1 MLFQEQQVYG
11 VRCILQDNT
20 MTEKYIKSDG
30 KVYQDKPIDAS
41 KKILAL
47 QDRIVQLNA
56 ELLEVQ
62 QEISELN
69 DKK

>member
-1 MLFQEQQVYG
+1 
-11 VRCILQDNT
+11 